1 VDAPL
6 WIRPGVGFSLAA
18 SLAYMTTP
26 LAIRAARRLA
36 FYDVPLGYKGH
47 RHPTPYLGGSAVMAA
62 FVVALILGASPSA
75 RTLGLLGGVAVLFV
89 LGTIDDRRGLSAQLR
104 AAVEFALGAA
114 LSMLGHGWHL
124 GLGHELDL
132 VVTGLWVVA
141 VVNAFNLFDNMDGAA
156 STIAIAATAGTSIL
170 ALLTHNAWAAAGSAA
185 LCGACLG
192 FLPHNLAKPAR
203 IFLGDGGSMPLGF
216 AVAILTASAAR
227 TAEPSVLALLTG
239 LLLVGVPALDTCLVV
254 ISRRRRGISI
264 LTGGQDH
271 LTHRTRRRMRTA
283 RRVALVLGSAQVLV
297 SALVIVATQSGSS
310 AVVYVLLGLL
320 ICAATAI
327 VGLEGSMEAALVG
340 APVGTA
346 ATAVA
351 MTGTTAL
358 PETGPGRS
366 LAAPAITPP
375 SSRPQSPTWA
385 TRGATLA
392 LALLGL
398 GAGLSPLFSAYFDTS
413 VWVPIGLV
421 VILAGVTAIVRPP
434 GASLPVV
441 LSLTALAGLGLW
453 SLLSMSWA
461 QAAEQ
466 AIVDGNRW
474 LAYAAL
480 LMLLIVLVRRRVHAS
495 VLLAAVGAGIV
506 VVAVTVLVRM
516 LGSNPISLFIGGRLN
531 SPLGYINGEGC
542 VFAMGCWLSLALAE
556 RREPVLAGLGAAAT
570 VMLASLALL
579 TQSRGAAIATFVA
592 VTVALVVV
600 PGVRRRVMALATIGA
615 GVAAAAGPTVR
626 VYTAGQSGAG
636 FASAAHSAVIAI
648 LVFSAL
654 AGVVW
659 AAITAIVVGAE
670 RRGERAGVLLGRVA
684 TVLTALVLLAPV
696 VAAVLRAPALERA
709 ARNQWHA
716 FVHLSVSATS
726 GSSAVQTRLF
736 SGAGN
741 RYDYWRVAWHV
752 FTGHPVIG
760 VGAGNFTASYY
771 AQRHT
776 QEAIQNPHSIEL
788 QVLSELGI
796 VGAGLL
802 VLLICG
808 GMIGARR
815 LRVAARRSRAQRTT
829 MVAATGVAVVWMVDT
844 SGDWMHLLPG
854 VTAIALAALAVLCR
868 SPRAGDSAESDRS
881 EISSRAADP
890 GPNRSGGL
898 PVRTLGLAACAA
910 FALVVGGGSLLRSGL
925 AQHYLNSAQS
935 ELSATP
941 ALAIADASSSLRLDG
956 ANLDAYYVKAAGQ
969 ARFNR
974 AAAAQA
980 TLLAAA
986 RADSRDYVT
995 WTLLGDL
1002 EVRRGDFGAARVY
1015 YSRAHTLDPSDPGLA
1030 SLAADPAGAQTA
1042 APGG

>member
-6 WIRPGVGFSLAA
+6 WIRAGVGLALAA
-18 SLAYMTTP
+18 TLAYLTTP

-36 FYDVPLGYKGH
+36 FYDVPFGYKGH
-47 RHPTPYLGGSAVMAA
+47 KTPTPYLGGAAVMAA
-62 FVVALILGASPSA
+62 FTVV
-75 RTLGLLGGVAVLFV
+75 LLGVSISFRTVSLVGGVGVMFV
-89 LGTIDDRRGLSAQLR
+89 LGTIDDRRNLSPLLR
-104 AAVEFALGAA
+104 VVVEFALGAL
-114 LSMLGHGWHL
+114 LSTLGRGWHL
-124 GLGHELDL
+124 GAGVGLDA

-156 STIAIAATAGTSIL
+156 STMAIAATAGTSIL
-170 ALLTHNAWAAAGSAA
+170 ALVTHNAWAAAGSAA

-297 SALVIVATQSGSS
+297 SALVIVATRSGSS
-310 AVVYVLLGLL
+310 AVVWVLLGFL

-327 VGLEGSMEAALVG
+327 VGLEGSMDAALVV
-340 APVGTA
+340 APVGTGA
-346 ATAVA
+346 RVVP

-358 PETGPGRS
+358 PKAGPGRS
-366 LAAPAITPP
+366 LAAPAVPPP
-375 SSRPQSPTWA
+375 SSRPKSPTWA

-421 VILAGVTAIVRPP
+421 VILAAGVSAIVRPP

-453 SLLSMSWA
+453 SLLSTSWA

-466 AIVDGNRW
+466 ATVDGNRW
-474 LAYAAL
+474 LAYAAV

-506 VVAVTVLVRM
+506 VVGVTVLVRM

-570 VMLASLALL
+570 VMLASLTLL

-592 VTVALVVV
+592 VIVALVVV
-600 PGVRRRVMALATIGA
+600 PGVRRRVIALATIGA
-615 GVAAAAGPTVR
+615 GVAAAAGPTLR

-636 FASAAHSAVIAI
+636 FGSAAHSAVIAI

-659 AAITAIVVGAE
+659 AAITTIALAAE
-670 RRGERAGVLLGRVA
+670 RRGERSAVLIGRVA

-696 VAAVLRAPALERA
+696 VAAVVRAPALERT
-709 ARNQWHA
+709 ARSQWHA
-716 FVHLSVSATS
+716 FVHLSASS

-741 RYDYWRVAWHV
+741 RYDYWRVARHV
-752 FTGHPVIG
+752 FTGHPLIG
-760 VGAGNFTASYY
+760 VGAGNFTATYY

-776 QEAIQNPHSIEL
+776 QESIQNPHSIEL
-788 QVLSELGI
+788 QTLSELGI

-802 VLLICG
+802 VLLVAG
-808 GMIGARR
+808 GMSGVRR
-815 LRVAARRSRAQRTT
+815 LRAEARRSRAQRTT
-829 MVAATGVAVVWMVDT
+829 MVAATGIAVVWMVDT

-868 SPRAGDSAESDRS
+868 SPRAGDSAESDPS

-910 FALVVGGGSLLRSGL
+910 FALVVGGASLLRSGL
-925 AQHYLNSAQS
+925 AEHYLNSAQS

-941 ALAIADASSSLRLDG
+941 AVAIADANSSLRLDG

-969 ARFNR
+969 ARFGR
-974 AAAAQA
+974 AAAAHA

-995 WTLLGDL
+995 LTLLGDL
-1002 EVRRGDFGAARVY
+1002 EVRRGNFGAARGY
-1015 YSRAHTLDPSDPGLA
+1015 YSRAHTLDPNDPGLA